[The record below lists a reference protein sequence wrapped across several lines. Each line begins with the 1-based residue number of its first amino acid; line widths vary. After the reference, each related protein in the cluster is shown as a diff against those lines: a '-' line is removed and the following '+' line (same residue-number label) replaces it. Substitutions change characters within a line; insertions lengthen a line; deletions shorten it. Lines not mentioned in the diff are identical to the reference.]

1 MKSVGKR
8 LCSVKGAPCHEGDI
22 VKSTRRA
29 CRGFGIRLLCSLVL
43 GGGPRGRRT
52 QADWYRGDQI
62 VQDLGRDAFRSL
74 LRRNSSPNL
83 GRGGNWSFVATDYG
97 RRPFLSPG
105 LS

>member
-1 MKSVGKR
+1 VLEARPLG
-8 LCSVKGAPCHEGDI
+8 GEYCHEGDI

-29 CRGFGIRLLCSLVL
+29 CRGFGIRLLCSLLL

-52 QADWYRGDQI
+52 QADRYRGDQI

-83 GRGGNWSFVATDYG
+83 GRGGMG
-97 RRPFLSPG
+97 GG
-105 LS
+105 LVLCASVQTCFQLDGN